1 LVHADVL
8 ADVVR
13 TGQRISVA
21 GSRSLSAS
29 ALRRAAF
36 SGAPCAGALHPAGAY
51 ALLPVCWPQ
60 TGINRRIWAEA
71 SYNRATQNN
80 TSAEPPIQGKLRL
93 PKRKLAR
100 RSLSV
105 NEDITGSSIDDISGF
120 DLVNEKEDR
129 RAHIADLVQTIKET
143 ADKLA
148 AEGTTRGDL
157 KILSR
162 TLRELRYAFKVFS
175 PYRRKRKVT
184 IFGSARTQPDEP
196 AYIQAVDLGRAM
208 AEAGWLVVTGAASGI
223 MEAGHRGAGREASM
237 GLNIMLPFEQSANPV
252 IAGDPKLV
260 HMKYFFTR
268 KLMFVKECDAVVC
281 LPGGFGT
288 LDEAMEVITLLQT
301 GKRDMIPVVLL
312 DAPGG
317 QYWQALHDYIT
328 NPLLRAKMISPEDLN
343 LYKLTDSYEAAR
355 DEVLQFFRVYHSM
368 RYVKQDLVLRMQEPL
383 HPLLLDAINQEFVDL
398 LTEGGFQQ
406 REALPLE
413 RDETEIAH
421 LPRLVFRFNR
431 RSLGRLRL
439 LIDAINRGSID

>member
-1 LVHADVL
+1 VFVND
-8 ADVVR
+8 DSFFR
-13 TGQRISVA
+13 
-21 GSRSLSAS
+21 AS
-29 ALRRAAF
+29 D
-36 SGAPCAGALHPAGAY
+36 
-51 ALLPVCWPQ
+51 
-60 TGINRRIWAEA
+60 
-71 SYNRATQNN
+71 
-80 TSAEPPIQGKLRL
+80 
-93 PKRKLAR
+93 
-100 RSLSV
+100 
-105 NEDITGSSIDDISGF
+105 EDISSF
-120 DLVNEKEDR
+120 DLVTEKNDR
-129 RAHIADLVQTIKET
+129 RAHVADLVQTIKET

-148 AEGTTRGDL
+148 VDGSTRGDL

-184 IFGSARTQPDEP
+184 VFGSARTQPDEP
-196 AYIQAVDLGRAM
+196 AYIQAVELGRVM

-317 QYWQALHDYIT
+317 TYWHALLDYVK
-328 NPLLRAKMISPEDLN
+328 NHLLAGRMISTEDLH
-343 LYKLTDSYEAAR
+343 LFKLTDSFEVAK

-368 RYVKQDLVLRMQEPL
+368 RYVKSDLVLRIREPL
-383 HPLLLDAINQEFVDL
+383 HPLLLEGINREFTDL
-398 LTEGGFQQ
+398 LSEGSIEQ

-413 RDETEIAH
+413 RDEAE
-421 LPRLVFRFNR
+421 LLEMPRLVFRFNR
-431 RSLGRLRL
+431 RNLGRLRM
-439 LIDAINRGSID
+439 LIDVINRGSLAP